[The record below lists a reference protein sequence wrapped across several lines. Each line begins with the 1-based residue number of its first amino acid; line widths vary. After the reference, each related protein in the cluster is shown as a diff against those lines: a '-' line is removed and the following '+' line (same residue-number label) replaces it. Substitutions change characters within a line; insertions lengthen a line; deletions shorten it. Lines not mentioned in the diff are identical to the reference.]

1 MNNKRNN
8 KRTAMNEKCS
18 RITLIISLC
27 LALFSLSACS
37 DPKDTAPG
45 PVAGPAP
52 ESKPAPQPNTKMV
65 DMTSKPEP
73 AVSKDPMTPQQQIAY
88 AQADLANRLG
98 LDPAGVSVIS
108 ISSGPVTWR
117 SGALG
122 CPKPGMNYT
131 QALVPGF
138 RIIVQSGNTT
148 FHYHAKSGGQP
159 FYCPQDR
166 IETPAGNSAY
176 E

>member
-1 MNNKRNN
+1 
-8 KRTAMNEKCS
+8 MNEKYS
-18 RITLIISLC
+18 RITFIISLC

-37 DPKDTAPG
+37 DPKDTAAG
-45 PVAGPAP
+45 SAAGPPP
-52 ESKPAPQPNTKMV
+52 ESMPAPQPNTKIV

-73 AVSKDPMTPQQQIAY
+73 AASKDPMTPQQQITH
-88 AQADLANRLG
+88 AQVDLAGRLG
-98 LDPAGVSVIS
+98 LDPAEVTV

-131 QALVPGF
+131 QALAPGF
-138 RIIVQSGNTT
+138 QIILQAEKTT
-148 FHYHAKSGGQP
+148 YHYHAKSGGQP

>member
-1 MNNKRNN
+1 M
-8 KRTAMNEKCS
+8 TEKYS
-18 RITLIISLC
+18 RITFIISLC

-37 DPKDTAPG
+37 DPKDTA
-45 PVAGPAP
+45 AGPAAGPPP
-52 ESKPAPQPNTKMV
+52 ESKPAPQPYTEIV

-73 AVSKDPMTPQQQIAY
+73 GVSKDPMTPQQQIAY
-88 AQADLANRLG
+88 AQADFADRLG

-117 SGALG
+117 SSALG

-148 FHYHAKSGGQP
+148 YHYHAKSGGQP

-166 IETPAGNSAY
+166 IESPSSSSSY